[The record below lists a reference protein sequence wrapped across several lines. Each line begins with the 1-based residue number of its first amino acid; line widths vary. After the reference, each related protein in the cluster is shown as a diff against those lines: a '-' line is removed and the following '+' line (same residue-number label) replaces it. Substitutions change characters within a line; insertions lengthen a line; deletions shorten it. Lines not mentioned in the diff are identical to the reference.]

1 MKSEEQYYSY
11 LVRLWQDEMKSK
23 RSANPRWRG
32 EVIHIQ
38 TGQSRRVHDLEPLLE
53 LLRDLVFPDEA

>member
-1 MKSEEQYYSY
+1 MKSEERYYSY

-23 RSANPRWRG
+23 RSANPSWRG

-38 TGQSRRVHDLEPLLE
+38 TGKSRRVQDLKPLLE
-53 LLRDLVFPDEA
+53 LLRNLTNQDEA